1 MPELSIDER
10 WMRVALTEAARG
22 LGRCSPNPA
31 VGAAIVRD
39 GDLKATGYHRQA
51 GQPHAEIEA
60 LRALAHSDDAR
71 NATIY
76 VTLEPCS
83 TTGRT
88 PPCTDAIIAA
98 GFRRVVV
105 GAVDPNPVHQG
116 RGLQQL
122 KQAGIEVTAGVLE
135 TECRDL
141 NVGFNRWITSRMPWV
156 IVKFAQSLD
165 GRITR
170 RPDENQTITG
180 PAAKHRVQELRAT
193 VDAILVGAETV
204 RTDNPR
210 LTVRGIP
217 DARQPWRVIVTRTG
231 DLPKN
236 AHVFTDEHKDRTVVS
251 QSQPWRGVFAELG
264 RREITRCLVEGG
276 SNVLGQLLDEGWID
290 EVWSFTA
297 PILVGGDK
305 PSIGG
310 SGVQSNETAF
320 RIANPQFEQLDS
332 DILVHGFVSPPGN
345 ARSQN
350 SVVSSQ
356 NTQRSTQSLLA
367 SDF

>member
-1 MPELSIDER
+1 MPDLSMDER

-31 VGAAIVRD
+31 VGAAIVC
-39 GDLKATGYHRQA
+39 GGELKASGYHRQA

-60 LRALAHSDDAR
+60 LRALARPDDAR
-71 NATIY
+71 NATLY

-98 GFRRVVV
+98 GLRRVVV
-105 GAVDPNPVHQG
+105 GAVDPNPVH
-116 RGLQQL
+116 RGKGLEQL
-122 KQAGIEVTAGVLE
+122 KQAGIEVTTGVLE
-135 TECRDL
+135 KECSDL

-170 RPDENQTITG
+170 RPGENQTITG
-180 PAAKHRVQELRAT
+180 PAAHHRVQELRAT

-204 RTDNPR
+204 RTDDPR

-217 DARQPWRVIVTRTG
+217 DARQPLRAIVTRTG
-231 DLPKN
+231 NLPKT
-236 AHVFTDEHKDRTVVS
+236 ARLFTDEHKDRTVVFQN
-251 QSQPWRGVFAELG
+251 QSWRDVFAELG
-264 RREITRCLVEGG
+264 QREITRCLVEGG
-276 SNVLGQLLDEGWID
+276 SNVLGQLFDEGWID

-310 SGVQSNETAF
+310 LGVRSNEAGL
-320 RIANPQFEQLDS
+320 RIANPQFEKLGS
-332 DILVHGFVSPPGN
+332 DILVHGFVSPPG
-345 ARSQN
+345 Q
-350 SVVSSQ
+350 
-356 NTQRSTQSLLA
+356 
-367 SDF
+367 

>member
-1 MPELSIDER
+1 LFIVLADLSTDER

-39 GDLKATGYHRQA
+39 GELMATGYHRRA

-60 LRALAHSDDAR
+60 LRALAHADDAR

-83 TTGRT
+83 TMGRT
-88 PPCTDAIIAA
+88 PPCTEAIIAA
-98 GFRRVVV
+98 GLQTVVV
-105 GAVDPNPVHQG
+105 GAVDPNPVHHG
-116 RGLQQL
+116 KGLEQL
-122 KQAGIEVTAGVLE
+122 RQAGIEVTAGVLE

-170 RPDENQTITG
+170 RPGENQAITG
-180 PAAKHRVQELRAT
+180 PAAHRRVHELRAM

-210 LTVRGIP
+210 LTVRGVP
-217 DARQPWRVIVTRTG
+217 DALQPWRVIVTRTG
-231 DLPKN
+231 NLSTT
-236 AHVFTDEHKDRTVVS
+236 AHLFTDEYKDRTVLFQNLS
-251 QSQPWRGVFAELG
+251 WRDIFAELG
-264 RREITRCLVEGG
+264 RREVTRCLVEGG
-276 SNVLGQLLDEGWID
+276 SNVLGQLLDEDWID

-310 SGVQSNETAF
+310 LGVRSNEAGL
-320 RIANPQFEQLDS
+320 RIANPKFEQLDS
-332 DILVHGFVSPPGN
+332 DILVHGFVSKPGH
-345 ARSQN
+345 
-350 SVVSSQ
+350 
-356 NTQRSTQSLLA
+356 
-367 SDF
+367 